1 MKAVSLSFFL
11 RTRRK
16 KSAASIHFSIDRN
29 GVRGVYSVYA
39 LFALSEAHLEN
50 LLRGGVMT
58 IQIGKWE
65 LELGLR
71 RVRPLV
77 GGNLDLQADLAA
89 AYAKIGRPR
98 RRKRSAK

>member
-11 RTRRK
+11 RTKAKNRRRPVT
-16 KSAASIHFSIDRN
+16 F
-29 GVRGVYSVYA
+29 
-39 LFALSEAHLEN
+39 
-50 LLRGGVMT
+50 LLTGMAQGAYIACMHDSRLRAREKADTMT
-58 IQIGKWE
+58 IRIGQWE
-65 LELGLR
+65 FELGLR

-98 RRKRSAK
+98 RRKRAANAPSS